1 MLTLLGL
8 RGIKKTAAVK
18 LINGLEIDQASS
30 PPHFTVRY
38 VVSRMQFLQTVEH
51 FAFDQQIEM
60 PRRDGQDGT
69 QTATLTD
76 VGDGLQTVITWG
88 EPNPVTL
95 IENYTEVQQDTL
107 ITEAKAQAG
116 GLATDQREAAAHS
129 ACSALQ
135 AHKAELSQS
144 SHMTELAAGLANIMI
159 SLQCQGSLVHWMV
172 AIVLSLWSP
181 DDQASLK
188 QQPDEVASVYT
199 NASDTIR
206 QVTPLHS
213 MMRHVGTAMLQTRT
227 AYPKAAM
234 QMTQLI
240 STATNSGHWQEGMTG
255 VLAAGGLLEG
265 FARGAAAVPV
275 SSPPLQALCHLLT
288 QACSA
293 SQAAIDAKQAV
304 HDREADTQSHDALS
318 ELEGLF
324 QASALGL
331 SAEQGNIWLRNQ
343 CSGRLMQEAATMAR
357 IAAELYRLVDSQAQQ
372 VCRDLLQKGAREL
385 YEGYKAYALNTP
397 LPWMQAIDAAAVRQV
412 LDKAFMSGVLLMT
425 AFCSVAAATE
435 HNRAPADKSLS
446 TNVTTSPAGI
456 ALGPATA
463 AGPATT
469 AVGQAATE
477 PGAAVSARPHANG
490 AAADGSMIQQHANRA
505 EQQGSSSSLIAAEL
519 LDSMS
524 YLQFCRMKLTAYNT
538 LLKNVLTSVST
549 SAEAT
554 QLLMD
559 KLPHYS
565 DLIATPHAA
574 SLHADASQSGSQQ
587 AAWSSDTVLATRVML
602 LMNALG
608 ACLPALPQG
617 DAALQAAPMMFLY
630 LQHPQKPVS
639 AAAHSLFCAVLKH
652 SDQKEELIPFYMKR
666 ALEAYPSCTHISGLT
681 AGVDAA
687 MRELPSGSPVVLL
700 TLHILVD
707 RASALLFTN
716 DGMKQNPE
724 AALDLIRLLAQMLLV
739 IEFQFLPD
747 ALSIVGTVV
756 LGCRSTDV
764 QLSACNC
771 IHEVLM
777 TSDDYTRKVRCVQW
791 YQHLAAACAEVKPV
805 SALAANDFE
814 SLSLTKDTN
823 SVP

>member
-1 MLTLLGL
+1 MSNVPSSWTSLQKDPKAVDTCILFLG
-8 RGIKKTAAVK
+8 AAS
-18 LINGLEIDQASS
+18 Q
-30 PPHFTVRY
+30 
-38 VVSRMQFLQTVEH
+38 
-51 FAFDQQIEM
+51 
-60 PRRDGQDGT
+60 
-69 QTATLTD
+69 
-76 VGDGLQTVITWG
+76 
-88 EPNPVTL
+88 
-95 IENYTEVQQDTL
+95 
-107 ITEAKAQAG
+107 

-318 ELEGLF
+318 ELEGWCVWRNAAALACCQTWQACRLPPASGSTAICLMSCLWTSCLTLTGLF

-412 LDKAFMSGVLLMT
+412 LDKAFMSG
-425 AFCSVAAATE
+425 
-435 HNRAPADKSLS
+435 
-446 TNVTTSPAGI
+446 
-456 ALGPATA
+456 
-463 AGPATT
+463 
-469 AVGQAATE
+469 
-477 PGAAVSARPHANG
+477 
-490 AAADGSMIQQHANRA
+490 
-505 EQQGSSSSLIAAEL
+505 
-519 LDSMS
+519 
-524 YLQFCRMKLTAYNT
+524 FCRMKLTAYNT